1 MVCKVDIH
9 MKKRN
14 GRMKAAEVKMD
25 DLNDQFSELKGE
37 LKTIKML
44 LAAAI
49 PAIYLGLLKALIG

>member
-1 MVCKVDIH
+1 
-9 MKKRN
+9 
-14 GRMKAAEVKMD
+14 MKAAEVKMD